1 MSPSKPSSPTTR
13 SKARA
18 AFPMP
23 RLKRDEGGN
32 ALLEGSDGSIAAAG
46 LDGVLALA
54 IASAPTGITV
64 ADPSLP
70 DCPLVFCNPAFTKIT
85 GYPAEDVLGRN
96 CRFLQGPGTEKAAV
110 RQLRRAIAEQKPC
123 TVEFTNHR
131 KDGRRFTNELRLA
144 PVFGEDGR
152 LVAYVGIQHD
162 VSARKR
168 AEKETEKARRAAVR
182 ANQEKSDFLAFTSH
196 EVRTPLHGVMGTL
209 SLLLDT
215 PLDAEQRAYAE
226 TARRCGATLLNTV
239 NELLDLSKI
248 EAGKLDIHPE
258 PFRLADVVKDVLDLL
273 APAAA
278 EKGIELSASLDHL
291 LPAQLIGDA
300 TRIRQVL
307 LNLSDNA
314 VKFTHRGSV
323 ELRLAALPDGHVGFA
338 VTDTGIGI
346 PPKLRAKLFTRFTQA
361 EAGAE
366 QSGSGL
372 GLAICKRL
380 VALMGG
386 QIAVDSTQGRGSTF
400 FFDLPLPPVPESG
413 TAPTR
418 LAPRPEVARPH
429 VLAHGRILLAED
441 GKANQLVAAA
451 ILRKA
456 GYTVELARD
465 GAEAAAAA
473 ESGDYDLIL
482 MDLRMPLMDGY
493 SATRAI
499 RQIRGPRG
507 RVPIIA
513 MTASV
518 MPGDEER
525 CMEAGMDGHLAKP
538 LDRVELLAAVE
549 KVLESRP
556 RRPRAPVPEPE
567 PGLQAPLLDRETLE
581 ELRAAVGP
589 GRLPRLISVFSAE
602 TKERVRRMHG
612 LTDPARIED
621 EAHSL
626 KASAA
631 TFGAIALRDAA
642 RNLEDACR
650 AGDEAAWRDIL
661 DQLPGLAERSI
672 AAFPQPRAERRGGGP
687 LGEAGED

>member
-1 MSPSKPSSPTTR
+1 MAPPP
-13 SKARA
+13 
-18 AFPMP
+18 FPAP
-23 RLKRDEGGN
+23 RVRRDPGGN
-32 ALLEGSDGSIAAAG
+32 ALLEGSDGAVAAAG

-54 IASAPTGITV
+54 IAAAPTGITV

-70 DCPLVFCNPAFTKIT
+70 DCPLVFVNPAFSQIT
-85 GYPAEDVLGRN
+85 GYPPEEVLGRN
-96 CRFLQGPGTEKAAV
+96 CRFLQGAGTEREAV
-110 RQLRRAIAEQKPC
+110 RTIRRAITEQKPV

-131 KDGRRFTNELRLA
+131 KDGRRFTNELRIA
-144 PVFGEDGR
+144 PVLGADGR
-152 LVAYVGIQHD
+152 LLAFVGIQHD

-168 AEKETEKARRAAVR
+168 AEREVERARRAAER
-182 ANQEKSDFLAFTSH
+182 ANREKSDFLAFTSH

-215 PLDAEQRAYAE
+215 ALDAEQRAYAE
-226 TARRCGATLLNTV
+226 TARRCGATLLQTV

-248 EAGKLDIHPE
+248 EAGKLEIHPE

-291 LPAQLIGDA
+291 LPAAMVGDPL
-300 TRIRQVL
+300 RIRQVL
-307 LNLSDNA
+307 MNLADNG

-323 ELRLAALPDGHVGFA
+323 ELRLAALPEGRVGFA

-361 EAGAE
+361 DQDGEPT
-366 QSGSGL
+366 GSGL

-386 QIAVDSTQGRGSTF
+386 QIAVDSTPGRGSTF
-400 FFDLPLPPVPESG
+400 FFDLPLPAVPASG

-418 LAPRPEVARPH
+418 LAPRVASVAPAP
-429 VLAHGRILLAED
+429 LAHGRILLAED

-465 GAEAAAAA
+465 GAEAVAAA

-493 SATRAI
+493 AATRAI
-499 RQIRGPRG
+499 RDIRGTRG

-518 MPGDEER
+518 MPGDAER
-525 CMEAGMDGHLAKP
+525 CMEVGMDGHLAKP
-538 LDRVELLAAVE
+538 LDRLELLAAVE

-556 RRPRAPVPEPE
+556 RRPRVALPAPE
-567 PGLQAPLLDRETLE
+567 PGLAPPLLDRETLE

-589 GRLPRLISVFSAE
+589 GRLPRLISVFAAE
-602 TKERVRRMHG
+602 TKDRVRRMHG
-612 LTDPARIED
+612 LTDPARVED

-626 KASAA
+626 KAAAA

-642 RNLEDACR
+642 RDLEDACR
-650 AGDEAAWRDIL
+650 NGNTEAWRLIL
-661 DQLPGLAERSI
+661 DGLPGLAERSI
-672 AAFPQPRAERRGGGP
+672 AAFPQPRGAGGRRPVTGDGEGAE
-687 LGEAGED
+687 